1 MWALPG
7 KNRVGHPPLTSVKEM
22 NKKATQRGTLDY
34 VSSDGILVAR
44 WKDNSVVTI
53 LSSDVGVEPMGTV
66 ERYDRAAKKKV
77 PIPCPSVIQM
87 YNNRMGGIDK
97 SDMLT
102 HLYRTPFKAKRY
114 YMRLFA
120 YLLDLIIC
128 NTWILYKRDCLAL
141 QENPPQAAQGLP
153 SGYLQLAQK
162 LQVVNLQN
170 NQEFSWHQRF
180 CFAKKGPMGSC
191 AKY

>member
-1 MWALPG
+1 MPVCGHCQG
-7 KNRVGHPPLTSVKEM
+7 KPSWSSSPDVCEEM
-22 NKKATQRGTLDY
+22 NKKRPNKGGHWNY

-53 LSSDVGVEPMGTV
+53 LSSDVGVEPMG
-66 ERYDRAAKKKV
+66 AAKKKV

-120 YLLDLIIC
+120 YLLD
-128 NTWILYKRDCLAL
+128 
-141 QENPPQAAQGLP
+141 
-153 SGYLQLAQK
+153 
-162 LQVVNLQN
+162 
-170 NQEFSWHQRF
+170 
-180 CFAKKGPMGSC
+180 
-191 AKY
+191 